1 MAAAA
6 QTAAAAE
13 TAAASLD
20 LHIVDGR
27 CRRWEVRDTRRRAAA
42 RRRLRRH
49 LTRRVMTAS
58 ACLGP
63 KARKHDNPFGR
74 LTIGQNDG
82 KRLRKSGWFFWFVR
96 CSCFVLVS
104 WILVIRRFRILL

>member
-13 TAAASLD
+13 AAAASLG
-20 LHIVDGR
+20 LYMVDGR
-27 CRRWEVRDTRRRAAA
+27 CRRFEARDTRRRAAA

-49 LTRRVMTAS
+49 FTWRVLTAS

-63 KARKHDNPFGR
+63 NARTHDSPFGR

-82 KRLRKSGWFFWFVR
+82 KGL
-96 CSCFVLVS
+96 
-104 WILVIRRFRILL
+104 

>member
-13 TAAASLD
+13 AAAASLD
-20 LHIVDGR
+20 LYMVDGW
-27 CRRWEVRDTRRRAAA
+27 CRRLEARDTRRRAAA

-49 LTRRVMTAS
+49 LTRRVQTAS

-63 KARKHDNPFGR
+63 KARKHDSPFGR

-82 KRLRKSGWFFWFVR
+82 KGL
-96 CSCFVLVS
+96 
-104 WILVIRRFRILL
+104 

>member
-13 TAAASLD
+13 AAAPTLD
-20 LHIVDGR
+20 LYSVDGR
-27 CRRWEVRDTRRRAAA
+27 CCRLEARDTRRRAAA

-49 LTRRVMTAS
+49 LTRRVLTSSAS
-58 ACLGP
+58 LSP

-74 LTIGQNDG
+74 LAQNDG
-82 KRLRKSGWFFWFVR
+82 KGLWDKWVVFLFFR
-96 CSCFVLVS
+96 CSCVVLVS
-104 WILVIRRFRILL
+104 